1 MHRMYVS
8 MSAQDREVFEDNVHN
23 HQLEIALAVMEERVA
38 RMADEIQSAK
48 SNVATWRKMCGFMM
62 CLLCV
67 MLVLLLAILVV

>member
-1 MHRMYVS
+1 
-8 MSAQDREVFEDNVHN
+8 MSSQEREVFEKDAHI
-23 HQLEIALAVMEERVA
+23 HQMEIALAVMEERVA
-38 RMADEIQSAK
+38 RMVDEIQTAK

>member
-8 MSAQDREVFEDNVHN
+8 ISAQDREVFEDNAHN
-23 HQLEIALAVMEERVA
+23 YQMEIALAMMEERVA
-38 RMADEIQSAK
+38 RMVDEIKTAK